1 MLIETA
7 MWCVGVQI
15 LLLAGLELVR
25 RGVWA
30 LLRVEWE
37 QAKRLEQDH
46 REPLHR
52 DMSSIE
58 QDALL

>member
-1 MLIETA
+1 